1 MSIFR
6 KSWWK
11 HHIKKWKAV
20 GDLFGIT
27 KKLDDAGKYAKK
39 TADNALKDEA
49 GDPRYEGGYKDATT
63 GETISQAVG
72 QSIAH
77 SEGDEE

>member
-1 MSIFR
+1 VSF
-6 KSWWK
+6 KSWL
-11 HHIKKWKAV
+11 HKWKAV
-20 GDLFGIT
+20 GAILGISGKT
-27 KKLDDAGKYAKK
+27 NKAVEDAGKFAKK
-39 TADNALKDEA
+39 HGENAIKDEA

-77 SEGDEE
+77 GEGEDE